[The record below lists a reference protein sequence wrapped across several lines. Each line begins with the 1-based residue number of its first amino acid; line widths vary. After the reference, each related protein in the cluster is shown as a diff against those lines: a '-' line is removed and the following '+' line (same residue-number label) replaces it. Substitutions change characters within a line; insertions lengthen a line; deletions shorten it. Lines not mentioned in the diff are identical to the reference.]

1 MLINCKIMKISVTLW
16 RLLNILRVPKSLI
29 IKIDSVKHVCIDLF
43 RFYTRAIS
51 HNVAAGGIYYPSVS
65 IAQFPAML
73 NV

>member
-1 MLINCKIMKISVTLW
+1 MSDIGDHHQLVDSIAVSPFTN
-16 RLLNILRVPKSLI
+16 LRRAGLSM
-29 IKIDSVKHVCIDLF
+29 KHVCIDLF